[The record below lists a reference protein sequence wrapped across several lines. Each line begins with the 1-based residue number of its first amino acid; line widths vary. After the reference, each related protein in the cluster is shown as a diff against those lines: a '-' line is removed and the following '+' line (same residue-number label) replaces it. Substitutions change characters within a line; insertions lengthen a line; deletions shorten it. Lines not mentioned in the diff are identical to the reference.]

1 MKTPKKA
8 LKEKTPTV
16 TKKYPE
22 KYPVN
27 QEVSKP
33 VQCDCTMCRTLDIQP
48 DDDPAVQ
55 LTKQLSHG
63 FQDVSDQLLER
74 AYAFIARNFAE
85 VSSAA
90 IKLFLESWTEFH
102 EDTLWLELV
111 IFEGEVYFAQMR
123 SEKKKEYFTG
133 GGSSPLEA
141 VMNTIAIVQLSPK
154 RP

>member
-1 MKTPKKA
+1 
-8 LKEKTPTV
+8 
-16 TKKYPE
+16 
-22 KYPVN
+22 
-27 QEVSKP
+27 
-33 VQCDCTMCRTLDIQP
+33 MCRTLDIQP

-63 FQDVSDQLLER
+63 FQSISDQLLGR
-74 AYAFIARNFAE
+74 SYAFIARNFAE

-111 IFEGEVYFAQMR
+111 IFDGEIYFAQMR

-141 VMNTIAIVQLSPK
+141 VMTTIAIAQLSPK